1 MPRRERGSS
10 SLSSTEGLALEA
22 GFDELKDMLIDGDLG
37 FLKEKVEDRLP
48 PGSMPPVSRLLPPVG
63 VGEGSGCARAHACS
77 RVSERA

>member
-1 MPRRERGSS
+1 VPRRERGSS

-48 PGSMPPVSRLLPPVG
+48 PGSRLLPPVG